1 MNRTPLYSEH
11 INLRGKIVDFAGW
24 ELPVLYSS
32 IIAEHTACRT
42 AAALFDVSHM
52 GEISVKGR
60 DAAKFLRGMI
70 PTSLDRLEPGRCM
83 YSCLCGEHGGVLD
96 DLFVYMI
103 TAEDFMLVV
112 NAATIDKD
120 LRWLTSHRSGD
131 VDIEN
136 LSDTISKIDIQGPYS
151 KQILMQVFP
160 GSGVDELE
168 RFSFRIGEYAS
179 RPIIISHTGY
189 TGETGYELYLH
200 NECAV
205 RLWRE
210 FLLKGKDFG
219 LVPAGLGARDTLRLE
234 ACYSLYGHELS
245 DAVTPAEAG
254 IGWVVNSKDE
264 FIGRDILFA
273 QKRNGAQKKTV
284 ALELTGKGIP
294 RENCQVTKNGEVI
307 GTTTSGGYSPTFKK
321 GIALAR
327 IGADAAAIGDEV
339 EIVIRDK
346 GVNAKVVKRPF
357 YTYQGL

>member
-11 INLRGKIVDFAGW
+11 LNLKGKIVDFAGW

-32 IIAEHTACRT
+32 IIEEHTACRT

-60 DAAKFLRGMI
+60 DAAKFLRSMV

-83 YSCLCGEHGGVLD
+83 YSCLCNEHGGVLD
-96 DLFVYMI
+96 DLFIYMI
-103 TAEDFMLVV
+103 TADDFMLVV
-112 NAATIDKD
+112 NAATTDKD
-120 LRWLTSHRSGD
+120 LRWLASHRTGD

-136 LSDTISKIDIQGPYS
+136 LTDTISKIDIQGPYS
-151 KQILMQVFP
+151 KQILMQVLP
-160 GSGVDELE
+160 GSGADALE
-168 RFSFRIGEYAS
+168 RFSFQIGEYALRPVIVS
-179 RPIIISHTGY
+179 RTGY

-205 RLWRE
+205 RLWRD
-210 FLLKGKDFG
+210 FLAKGKDFG

-234 ACYSLYGHELS
+234 SCYSLYGHELS

-264 FIGRDILFA
+264 YIGKEVISA
-273 QKRNGAQKKTV
+273 QKKSGAPKKTV
-284 ALELTGKGIP
+284 ALELVGRGIP
-294 RENCQVTKNGEVI
+294 RENCAVTKKGEVI
-307 GTTTSGGYSPTFKK
+307 GSTTSGGYSPTFKK

-327 IGADAAAIGDEV
+327 IGSDKADIGDEV

-346 GVNAKVVKRPF
+346 GVKAKVVTRPF
-357 YTYQGL
+357 YSYQGV

>member
-11 INLRGKIVDFAGW
+11 LNLRGKIVDFAGW

-32 IIAEHTACRT
+32 IIEEHTACRS

-60 DAAKFLRGMI
+60 DAEKFLRSVL

-83 YSCLCGEHGGVLD
+83 YSCLCNEHGGIID

-112 NAATIDKD
+112 NAATTDKD
-120 LRWLTSHRSGD
+120 LRWLTSHRTGD

-136 LSDTISKIDIQGPYS
+136 LSSTLSKIDIQGPFS

-160 GSGVDELE
+160 GSGADALE
-168 RFSFRIGEYAS
+168 RFSFQIGEYAL
-179 RPIIISHTGY
+179 RPVIISHSGY

-210 FLLKGKDFG
+210 FLAEGKDFG

-245 DAVTPAEAG
+245 ESVSPVEAG
-254 IGWVVNSKDE
+254 IGWVVSSKDE
-264 FIGRDILFA
+264 FIGKDVLLA
-273 QKRNGAQKKTV
+273 QKKNGAQKKMIAV
-284 ALELTGKGIP
+284 ELTGKGIP
-294 RENCQVTKNGEVI
+294 RENCAVMKNGEII
-307 GTTTSGGYSPTFKK
+307 GTTTSGGYSPTFRK
-321 GIALAR
+321 GIALASV
-327 IGADAAAIGDEV
+327 GTDKAGIGDEL

-346 GVNAKVVKRPF
+346 GVKAVAVKRPF
-357 YTYQGL
+357 YPYQGL